1 MQLEQLTAAILTSSW
16 SNEQLNEINSAVAM
30 RRQQLQARMRRS
42 LTRGDR
48 VQFTSGKTGRTH
60 QGTVTK
66 VAQKFATVE
75 TAAGGY
81 RVPMNMLTFV
91 D

>member
-1 MQLEQLTAAILTSSW
+1 MEIVELTNLILKSSYD
-16 SNEQLNEINSAVAM
+16 NEQLNAINLAVAQ
-30 RRQQLQARMRRS
+30 RRQQLQVRMRRS

-48 VQFTSGKTGRTH
+48 VQFTSARTGRTH

-66 VAQKFATVE
+66 VAQKYATVE
-75 TAAGGY
+75 TTAGGY